1 MSHPRLVSV
10 ERLRKLIATADPE
23 VACALAELIRF
34 RELRNARQ
42 RKYRES
48 LVLRNSLRHIKEN
61 KDLASDVTQ
70 TPLRNELRHSN
81 EINGLDGNVTGGAT
95 STLTYLKK
103 ERKKEEDSKEERKIR
118 GARKNGFRLPDD
130 WNPREADFAM
140 AVARLNGS
148 AKLELE
154 KFRDY
159 WKAQPGQRGTKLDWD
174 ATFRNWV
181 RNARTGAGNF
191 GSNGHGRR
199 KTVHEAADDLLAK
212 IRSFDEPAGNLCDGA
227 GENPVRLLSQR

>member
-1 MSHPRLVSV
+1 MSQSRLVSV
-10 ERLRKLIATADPE
+10 ERLRELIATADPE
-23 VACALAELIRF
+23 VASVAAELLRL
-34 RELRNARQ
+34 RELGASRQ
-42 RKYRES
+42 RKYRE
-48 LVLRNSLRHIKEN
+48 NKSLRHPNDNNELDAK
-61 KDLASDVTQ
+61 KRYVTQ
-70 TPLRNELRHSN
+70 IPLRNALRHSN

-118 GARKNGFRLPDD
+118 GAAHKKGFRLPDD

-181 RNARTGAGNF
+181 RNAKGGGEKPRAF
-191 GSNGHGRR
+191 DVRR
-199 KTVHEAADDLLAK
+199 HLV
-212 IRSFDEPAGNLCDGA
+212 
-227 GENPVRLLSQR
+227 

>member
-1 MSHPRLVSV
+1 MSQSRLISDPRDRKVGV
-10 ERLRKLIATADPE
+10 ERLRELMAVASDPD
-23 VACALAELIRF
+23 VAAALAELVRR
-34 RELRNARQ
+34 RESDRARQ
-42 RKYRES
+42 AKHRE
-48 LVLRNSLRHIKEN
+48 NKSLRDTIDIN
-61 KDLASDVTQ
+61 DLQRNVTES
-70 TPLRNELRHSN
+70 RNVTSRDTN
-81 EINGLDGNVTGGAT
+81 EINELERNVTRGDT
-95 STLTYLKK
+95 STLTYLLK

-118 GARKNGFRLPDD
+118 GAHKKGFRLPDD

-181 RNARTGAGNF
+181 RNAKGGVEKPRAF
-191 GSNGHGRR
+191 DVRR
-199 KTVHEAADDLLAK
+199 HLV
-212 IRSFDEPAGNLCDGA
+212 
-227 GENPVRLLSQR
+227 